1 MEELKAGATT
11 RGHLTQ
17 CFICTHFFAS
27 IHWHHTVPRSLGGH
41 EDLQIPLCG
50 SCHTALHAKA
60 SAVFALLKGGR
71 KTKVSTYWADVE
83 AEQRAERWLRILVSS
98 MLYPPVDSEDK
109 TITLPSLTVDKHRRF
124 ALEIIKRSANLTS
137 VAQALLY
144 CIDFTAA
151 SKGIQNN
158 EENGTNNKRKKRNE
172 LW

>member
-1 MEELKAGATT
+1 M
-11 RGHLTQ
+11 
-17 CFICTHFFAS
+17 
-27 IHWHHTVPRSLGGH
+27 
-41 EDLQIPLCG
+41 QIPLCG

-124 ALEIIKRSANLTS
+124 ALEIIKRTANLTS

-158 EENGTNNKRKKRNE
+158 
-172 LW
+172 